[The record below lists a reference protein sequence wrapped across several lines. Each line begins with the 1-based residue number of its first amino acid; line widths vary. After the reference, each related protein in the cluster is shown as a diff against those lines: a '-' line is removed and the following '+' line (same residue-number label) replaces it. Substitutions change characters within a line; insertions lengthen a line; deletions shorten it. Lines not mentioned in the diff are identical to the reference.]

1 MVSLLLSSGL
11 RGRSTAWGC
20 WAVPPSSGAS
30 EKTYPGGN
38 FKLYLKV
45 RWALTREWGREHPGR
60 EANRPPRT
68 FAEAEGCGLVGGG
81 GGRGTVPGHTSA
93 LDRVRICCSCSDG
106 WVLFQLWAA
115 GTSCSGGL
123 ASFCQQGVPLP
134 LLFLRRGGHSKPH
147 SLLGSGTRS
156 LFCLVKA
163 LVHLLQWKAT
173 WEPHVLVLSH

>member
-81 GGRGTVPGHTSA
+81 GGRGTVLGHTSA
-93 LDRVRICCSCSDG
+93 LGRVRICCSCSDG
-106 WVLFQLWAA
+106 WVLFQLWQQVLHVVVAWPPFA
-115 GTSCSGGL
+115 SRGCHCLCYSSEGVATQNHIACWEVEPGACCEGTSFRGK
-123 ASFCQQGVPLP
+123 LP
-134 LLFLRRGGHSKPH
+134 
-147 SLLGSGTRS
+147 GSHM
-156 LFCLVKA
+156 F
-163 LVHLLQWKAT
+163 
-173 WEPHVLVLSH
+173 